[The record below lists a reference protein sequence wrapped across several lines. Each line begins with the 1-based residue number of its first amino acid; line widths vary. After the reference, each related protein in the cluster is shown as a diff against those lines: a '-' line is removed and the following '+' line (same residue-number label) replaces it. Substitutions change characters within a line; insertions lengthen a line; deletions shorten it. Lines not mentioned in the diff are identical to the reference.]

1 MAEVNTI
8 PSLITPVPLLRAA
21 VAERGAAETFSRQEE
36 GAATDAYYPTG
47 AGAGRIRGVQPS
59 RVCQCGLC
67 PACAAQV
74 YGDQDGAA
82 GLPVEGRP
90 AADRTAAPD
99 PQGAGSE
106 EEGRAVSH
114 EPRGVDGE
122 VLSHQEQVQ
131 LAELKKRDQLVK
143 AHEQAHVAAA
153 GSLVRRGVSLSYEK
167 GPDGRRYAVSGE
179 VSIDTSREAQPEK
192 TIAKMQTVRA
202 AALAPVDPSPQ
213 DRKVAAAASA
223 AMREAGSELQLERL
237 SHLRDEKGVE
247 QGPDSSVGPGGAT
260 GGQGR
265 STNTEADGSRTHA
278 ARRYGQAAAA
288 GPQRLTLNLLV

>member
-8 PSLITPVPLLRAA
+8 ASFITPVPRPRAA
-21 VAERGAAETFSRQEE
+21 VAERGAAATFSRQEQ
-36 GAATDAYYPTG
+36 GATPDAYEPTG
-47 AGAGRIRGVQPS
+47 VGPGRERGVQAS
-59 RVCQCGLC
+59 RACQCGLC
-67 PACAAQV
+67 PACAAQA
-74 YGDQDGAA
+74 YGVQDRAA
-82 GLPVEGRP
+82 GLPADESP
-90 AADRTAAPD
+90 AAARAAAGDQKGGRT
-99 PQGAGSE
+99 E
-106 EEGRAVSH
+106 EEARADAH

-122 VLSHQEQVQ
+122 VLSNQEQAR

-192 TIAKMQTVRA
+192 TMAKMQTVRA

-213 DRKVAAAASA
+213 DRKVAAAATA
-223 AMREAGSELQLERL
+223 AMREAGNELRLERL
-237 SHLRDEKGVE
+237 GHLKDEEGGKEAAASPVE
-247 QGPDSSVGPGGAT
+247 LGAPSGDQGQANGIEPDRPQA
-260 GGQGR
+260 
-265 STNTEADGSRTHA
+265 HA

-288 GPQRLTLNLLV
+288 APQRLTVNLLA